1 MHRVCLI
8 VCFLLLALAAFG
20 QGDRGTITG
29 TVSDPGGAVVA
40 GAAVEAR
47 NVATGATYPATT
59 TDTGNYTIPQLP
71 TGQYEVAV
79 TVSGFKKYVRRGLT
93 VEVAQTVRVDVP
105 LEIGGTTDVVNV
117 TAEASLL
124 KTETADVSHNVTSE
138 MMNTLPML
146 GVGSAASGSSG
157 IRNPNNVLEVLPGT
171 YYAPNSQVKINGAPS
186 NSQAYHVEG
195 MDITN
200 QGFPY
205 AAAQVQQSVD
215 SIQEIAVQTSNF
227 APEFG
232 GAGGG
237 FFNVTMRSGS
247 NQYHGSVYDYLVN
260 EALNAGTPFTNAGAT
275 NSAKAGQ
282 LVRPRARR
290 NDYGFTV
297 GGPVSIPK
305 LYNGHDRTF
314 FFFNFEQFRETQY
327 INNIPI
333 TVPIDPYR
341 AGNFSQAI
349 SALKAGGQPLTIPGA
364 GGTDALGRPLIANTI
379 YDPNTLRTLASGQ
392 LVEDPFGNNTIPVAQ
407 LDKVALNV
415 QKVIPEPNLPGLI
428 NNYLPTYPSTR
439 HTTIPAVKIDQNIGT
454 KGKLSFYW
462 SFTHTDS
469 AYSPTYGASEGL
481 PDQITATR
489 GTFIHSH
496 VERLNY
502 DHTWTPTLLMH
513 LGIGYQLNNF
523 YDAAPI
529 TNFNAAQT
537 WGLVGATVNR
547 NVPVF
552 GGLCSGIAPCTAAG
566 GTYNMGPGAGQSN
579 DNWEKP
585 SANASVTKVR
595 ENHTYKMGGELFLNG
610 TPSTAYTG
618 TGGTYNFSANQTA
631 LPYLVGTTLSGGSL
645 GFPYASFLTGRVD
658 NFSIAQPAEFRFGKK
673 QVAFFVQDSWKVTRK
688 LTLDYGVRY
697 DYGTYYREQYGRAM
711 TLSPTL
717 ANPSAGNQP
726 GAWIFEGSGPGRCN
740 CNFANNYPYAVGPRV
755 GAAYQITPKTVL
767 RAGWGLVYNQTSTN
781 NGGVNTGGI
790 AASNS
795 VNSPGQGL
803 PSMLLATGVPASAI
817 PSYPNFN
824 PGIAPLYPTGGQATP
839 TLGVGGFSNAGW
851 LDRNAGRPARQSEW
865 SIGIQREVR
874 RDLVVEA
881 SYVGNRG
888 VYWNAPGLINVN
900 AVTPQILAHYGLD
913 LTKPADVSLLTSTV
927 SSAAVAARGF
937 KIPYA
942 GFNPNTNTLAQALRP
957 FPQFGTINAYGS
969 PLGKTWYDSLQAKAT
984 KRLSHGLT
992 FTTAFSWQKSL
1003 GEGVDSNNNGVA
1015 GADLLNNV
1023 LSNPANSKSYSR
1035 FDQPFTFVVS
1045 ASYMTPKLR
1054 GNKVL
1059 SYALRDWNIG
1069 TLLQYASGLPIPTPA
1084 TAGNLNNVLFQNTL
1098 ANRVAGQPLFSNN
1111 WVDFSGATHNTPLD
1125 INCHCFDP
1133 AKTFALN
1140 PAAWATPAPGQ
1151 FSNSA
1156 EFYGDFRYQRHPN
1169 EGIGMGR
1176 TFRVTERVGLMVRV
1190 DFSNVF
1196 NRTQLNNPTATGY
1209 ATAQSRK
1216 ADGTNSGGFGY
1227 INLATTG
1234 TQFGQPRNGT
1244 LVARFTF

>member
-1 MHRVCLI
+1 MHRVCVFI
-8 VCFLLLALAAFG
+8 CILLCAVAAFG

-29 TVSDPGGAVVA
+29 TVSDPAGAVVA
-40 GAAVEAR
+40 GATVEAR
-47 NVATGATYPATT
+47 NVATGAIFPGTT
-59 TDTGNYTIPQLP
+59 TDTGNYTIAQLP
-71 TGQYEVAV
+71 FGDYEVGI

-93 VEVAQTVRVDVP
+93 VQVAQTIRVDAV
-105 LEIGGTTDVVNV
+105 LEVGGTTDVVNV

-124 KTETADVSHNVTSE
+124 KTETSDVSHNVNTE
-138 MMNTLPML
+138 MLNTLPML

-157 IRNPNNVLEVLPGT
+157 IRNPNNVLNVIPGT

-215 SIQEIAVQTSNF
+215 AIQEIAVQTSNF

-237 FFNVTMRSGS
+237 FFNVTMRSGT
-247 NQYHGSVYDYLVN
+247 NQYHGSVYDYNVN

-275 NSAKAGQ
+275 DSTKSGQ

-290 NDYGFTV
+290 NDYGFTI
-297 GGPVSIPK
+297 GGPVTIPK
-305 LYNGHDRTF
+305 VYNGHDRSF
-314 FFFNFEQFRETQY
+314 FFFNLEQFRETQY

-349 SALKAGGQPLTIPGA
+349 TALRAGGQPLTIPGGA
-364 GGTDALGRPLIANTI
+364 TTDALGRPLIANTI
-379 YDPNTLRTLASGQ
+379 YDPSTLRTLASGQ
-392 LVEDPFGNNTIPVAQ
+392 LVEDPFPGNTIPAAQ

-439 HTTIPAVKIDQNIGT
+439 HTTIPAVKFDQNIGT

-462 SFTHTDS
+462 SSTHTDS
-469 AYSPTYGASEGL
+469 PYSPTYGASEGL

-513 LGIGYQLNNF
+513 LGAGYQLNNF

-529 TNFNAAQT
+529 TDFNAAQT

-552 GGLCSGIAPCTAAG
+552 GGFCSAVTACTAAG

-579 DNWEKP
+579 DYWEKP
-585 SANASVTKVR
+585 SANASLTKVL
-595 ENHTYKMGGELFLNG
+595 NSHTLKFGGELFLNG
-610 TPSTAYTG
+610 TPSTSYTG
-618 TGGTYNFSANQTA
+618 TSGTYNFNANQTA
-631 LPYLVGTTLSGGSL
+631 LPYLVGTTLTGGSL
-645 GFPYASFLTGRVD
+645 GFPYASFLMGRVD
-658 NFSIAQPAEFRFGKK
+658 NFSIAQPAAFRFGKK
-673 QVAFFVQDSWKVTRK
+673 QLGFFAQDSWKVTRK
-688 LTLDYGVRY
+688 LTLDYGLRY
-697 DYGTYYREQYGRAM
+697 DYGTYYKEQYGRAM
-711 TLSPTL
+711 NFSSTL

-726 GAWIFEGSGPGRCN
+726 GAWIFDGGPNPCN
-740 CNFANNYPYAVGPRV
+740 CNYANNYPWAFGPRI
-755 GAAYQITPKTVL
+755 GGAYQATRKTVI
-767 RAGWGLVYNQTSTN
+767 RAGWGLVFNQTSTN
-781 NGGVNTGGI
+781 NGGVNTAGI
-790 AASNS
+790 AASNT

-803 PSMLLATGVPASAI
+803 PSTTLQAGVPSTAI
-817 PSYPNFN
+817 PVYPNFN
-824 PGIAPLYPTGGQATP
+824 PGIAPLFPTGGQATP
-839 TLGVGGFSNAGW
+839 VLGVGGFANAGW
-851 LDRNAGRPARQSEW
+851 LDRNAGRPARQSQW
-865 SIGIQREVR
+865 SIGVQQEVL
-874 RDLVVEA
+874 RDLVLET

-888 VYWNAPGLINVN
+888 VYWNAPGLVNIN
-900 AVTPQILAHYGLD
+900 AVTPQILANYGLS
-913 LTKPADVSLLTSTV
+913 LSNPADVSLLTSTL

-937 KIPYA
+937 KAPYA

-957 FPQFGTINAYGS
+957 FPQFGTINAVGS
-969 PLGKTWYDSLQAKAT
+969 PLGKTWYDSLQFKAT
-984 KRLSHGLT
+984 KRMSHGLT
-992 FTTAFSWQKSL
+992 FTSAFTWQKSL
-1003 GEGVDSNNNGVA
+1003 GQGVDGNTV
-1015 GADLLNNV
+1015 LNNI
-1023 LSNPANSKSYSR
+1023 LANPVNSKSISS

-1045 ASYMTPKLR
+1045 ASYTTPKWK
-1054 GNKVL
+1054 GNKVV
-1059 SYALRDWNIG
+1059 SYIVQDWNVG
-1069 TLLQYASGLPIPTPA
+1069 TILQYASGLPIPTPT
-1084 TAGNLNNVLFQNTL
+1084 TAGNLNSVLFQNTL
-1098 ANRVAGQPLFSNN
+1098 ANRVPGQPLFSNN
-1111 WVDFSGATHNTPLD
+1111 WVDFNGQVQTTPLD

-1140 PAAWATPAPGQ
+1140 PAAWSTPAPGQ

-1156 EFYGDFRYQRHPN
+1156 EFYSDFRYQRHPN
-1169 EGIGMGR
+1169 ESIGLGR
-1176 TFRVTERVGLMVRV
+1176 TFRITERVGLMVRV

-1196 NRTQLNNPTATGY
+1196 NRTYLNNPSGTGY
-1209 ATAQSRK
+1209 ASAQSRK

-1234 TQFGQPRNGT
+1234 TQLGQPRNGT
-1244 LVARFTF
+1244 LVARITF